1 MIVICAY
8 DHAALPPPKKKEHS
22 IDYHRVRR
30 YTTINIYIYL
40 NPFRGGKE
48 TNEMNVG
55 RGMLMWLCCCPN
67 VSVHS
72 RKGAASTCRDAS
84 LARDGRGIAN

>member
-1 MIVICAY
+1 
-8 DHAALPPPKKKEHS
+8 
-22 IDYHRVRR
+22 
-30 YTTINIYIYL
+30 
-40 NPFRGGKE
+40 
-48 TNEMNVG
+48 MNVG

-67 VSVHS
+67 VSVRS

>member
-1 MIVICAY
+1 MIMRHCPPQKKRTQ
-8 DHAALPPPKKKEHS
+8 HRLPSREAVHNDK
-22 IDYHRVRR
+22 
-30 YTTINIYIYL
+30 YL
-40 NPFRGGKE
+40 HIFKSFQGGKE

-67 VSVHS
+67 VSVRS